1 MDGVISWIE
10 QFSLLIT
17 VPIALFSALGLL
29 ILIISPLVPIIFQ
42 VAYSLKYYKY
52 NQDIEKSPRLN
63 ALKRITRKSYLNI
76 AFVFVLL
83 LPLFNHCETNF
94 EEKYKVAVTS
104 LSPTEQEDLG
114 EKRPMIFDSEY
125 TWSLSQTEITV
136 TKLGKIDSNDS
147 VPVYKKNIWT
157 YSGIGMIGKGMFEI
171 YSLIEGDNL
180 AGEPQFGSTS
190 SVADIAWQKHIHGS
204 LIDNNVR
211 HHGILNES
219 TDNQSSNDIYALPL
233 RDVIILIC
241 FNLIILF
248 YVLWVYEIFNK
259 GFTLFT
265 GFKEEEEIKVSPTSI
280 LPLIMLILY
289 LVFILTFLFTGV
301 FTTLRAGS
309 FILGLIIFAI
319 SEDSLGHYFQKT

>member
-1 MDGVISWIE
+1 M
-10 QFSLLIT
+10 

-29 ILIISPLVPIIFQ
+29 ILIISPLVPIVFQ
-42 VAYSLKYYKY
+42 VAYWLKYYKY

-94 EEKYKVAVTS
+94 EEKHKVAVTS

-147 VPVYKKNIWT
+147 VPVYEKNIWT

-180 AGEPQFGSTS
+180 AGEPQFGSQVGS
-190 SVADIAWQKHIHGS
+190 DMLRQK
-204 LIDNNVR
+204 V
-211 HHGILNES
+211 
-219 TDNQSSNDIYALPL
+219 T
-233 RDVIILIC
+233 
-241 FNLIILF
+241 
-248 YVLWVYEIFNK
+248 
-259 GFTLFT
+259 
-265 GFKEEEEIKVSPTSI
+265 
-280 LPLIMLILY
+280 
-289 LVFILTFLFTGV
+289 
-301 FTTLRAGS
+301 
-309 FILGLIIFAI
+309 
-319 SEDSLGHYFQKT
+319 